1 MFMRRDRAVVIFIFS
16 AVGFALGCAGLIPP
30 KLKYQMQMEPLLPEG
45 RGDYYIDLEDSS
57 LVFSKEGA
65 LIKIKHV
72 TDDQLNQQFPVLFDG
87 RHVNPYTHE
96 MKDPDKGYIP
106 PRFTV
111 FQVTV
116 INMTYAKIEFD
127 PVKSILITDTGE
139 NLRYYD
145 PGRKGT
151 NPLGGN
157 TFSEYYRT
165 ELGISGNEKE
175 LNLERMG
182 VVYKTVYH
190 RHRPIFKES
199 QFTGFLVFDT
209 LPERNQEIAV
219 KINEFVL
226 SFDASG
232 NPENTVD
239 VEFRFKV
246 DQGVIKVAEEISGA

>member
-1 MFMRRDRAVVIFIFS
+1 MFTRRDRTVMVLALL
-16 AVGFALGCAGLIPP
+16 AVGLLWGCAGLIPP
-30 KLKYQMQMEPLLPEG
+30 KLGFQMHMEPLLPKG

-57 LVFSKEGA
+57 VVFSKEGA

-72 TDDQLNQQFPVLFDG
+72 TDDELNQQFPPLFDG

-96 MKDPDKGYIP
+96 KKDPDKGYIP

-111 FQVTV
+111 FHVTV
-116 INMTYAKIEFD
+116 INKTYAKIEFD
-127 PVKSILITDTGE
+127 PAKSVLITGTGE
-139 NLRYYD
+139 SYRYYD

-157 TFSEYYRT
+157 TFSAYYRT
-165 ELGISGNEKE
+165 ELGISGYEKE
-175 LNLERMG
+175 LSLERMG

-199 QFTGFLVFDT
+199 QFTGFLVFDP
-209 LPERNQEIAV
+209 LPGGNQEIL
-219 KINEFVL
+219 IQMNEFVL

-246 DQGVIKVAEEISGA
+246 EQGVIKVAGEQSGA